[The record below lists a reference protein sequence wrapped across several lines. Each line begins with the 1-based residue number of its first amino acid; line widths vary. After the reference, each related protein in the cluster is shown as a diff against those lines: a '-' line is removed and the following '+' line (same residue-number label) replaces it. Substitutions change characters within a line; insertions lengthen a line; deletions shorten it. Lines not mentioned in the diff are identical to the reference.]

1 MDQVK
6 VENESLVRDT
16 GTNAVLET
24 DVKKLNRYRATKAA
38 MVEKDK
44 TLQQLVD
51 RINNLE
57 KLING
62 MAK

>member
-24 DVKKLNRYRATKAA
+24 DVKKLNRYRANKAA